1 MQHFAKERRSDASV
15 WLDSKTKTSKRTTT
29 TLFLIA
35 LALLVFGITGYRKY
49 TLGQKFQNVTTLA
62 KRLKSDAYVEYSVNG
77 LYFLGNINT
86 EIPKELAPY
95 VDKARFLPTPN
106 SQMVKIQLIL
116 NSNMFG
122 LTEERKPYTY
132 TIMGL
137 GTADGGQVWSVDHS
151 DNNTVCP
158 SDNLC
163 SDEKLKLN
171 EYFQTTSA
179 L

>member
-1 MQHFAKERRSDASV
+1 MQHFEKENRSEASV

-35 LALLVFGITGYRKY
+35 LALIVFGITGYRKY
-49 TLGQKFQNVTTLA
+49 TLSQKFQNVTVLA
-62 KRLKSDAYVEYSVNG
+62 KRLKSDSYIEYSVNG
-77 LYFLGNINT
+77 FYFLGNINT
-86 EIPKELAPY
+86 EIPKEIAPY

-116 NSNMFG
+116 NTEMFG
-122 LTEERKPYTY
+122 LTEERKAYTY

-137 GTADGGQVWSVDHS
+137 GTADGGQVWSVDRS
-151 DNNTVCP
+151 DQNTVCP
-158 SDNLC
+158 ADHLC
-163 SDEKLKLN
+163 SEDKLKIN

-179 L
+179 P